1 MKSTPE
7 ILLELPPLA
16 QATENPSPLR
26 DLIARRPKVQS
37 SAPLQPP
44 SCVIGDLRSLN
55 ETGVPLVDF
64 TGNPHGDPIAAQS
77 IVPLSSS
84 HVGNNVLLLFE
95 NGEPDKPII
104 VGLIKPPTRT
114 EPPKPVEVKL
124 DGEQLVFTADKE
136 IVLRCGNA
144 SITLTRA
151 GKVLIRGA
159 YLLSRSSAANRI
171 KGGSVQIN

>member
-7 ILLELPPLA
+7 ILLEFPPLA
-16 QATENPSPLR
+16 PATENPSPLP
-26 DLIARRPKVQS
+26 DLIARPSKVKS

-44 SCVIGDLRSLN
+44 SCVIGNLRSLDA
-55 ETGVPLVDF
+55 TGVPEVDF

-77 IVPLSSS
+77 IVPLGSS

-104 VGLIKPPTRT
+104 VGLINPSTRT
-114 EPPKPVEVKL
+114 EPPKPVEVQL
-124 DGEQLVFTADKE
+124 DGEQLVFTAGRE
-136 IVLRCGNA
+136 IVLRCGKA

-151 GKVLIRGA
+151 GKILIRGA
-159 YLLSRSSAANRI
+159 YLLSRSSGVNRI

>member
-7 ILLELPPLA
+7 ILLELPPLTP
-16 QATENPSPLR
+16 ATENPSPLS
-26 DLIARRPKVQS
+26 DLIARRSKVQS

-44 SCVIGDLRSLN
+44 SCVIGDLRSLD

-64 TGNPHGDPIAAQS
+64 TGNAHAYPVAAQS
-77 IVPLSSS
+77 IVTLGPAQ
-84 HVGNNVLLLFE
+84 VGNRVLILFE
-95 NGEPDKPII
+95 QGDSTKPVII
-104 VGLIKPPTRT
+104 GVLQPPTPL
-114 EPPKPVEVKL
+114 EKPKPFEVQL
-124 DGEQLVFTADKE
+124 DGEQLVFSAGKE
-136 IVLRCGNA
+136 IVLRCGKS

-159 YLLSRSSAANRI
+159 YLLSRSSGANRI

>member
-16 QATENPSPLR
+16 TATENPSPLP
-26 DLIARRPKVQS
+26 DLIARPSKVQS
-37 SAPLQPP
+37 LVRLQPP
-44 SCVIGDLRSLN
+44 SCVIGNLRSLD

-64 TGNPHGDPIAAQS
+64 SANPHRDPVAAQS
-77 IVPLSSS
+77 IVTLSSS

-104 VGLIKPPTRT
+104 VGLIKPSTRT
-114 EPPKPVEVKL
+114 EPPKLVEVQL
-124 DGEQLVFTADKE
+124 DGEKLVFSAGRE
-136 IVLRCGNA
+136 IVLRCGKA

-151 GKVLIRGA
+151 GKILIRGA
-159 YLLSRSSAANRI
+159 YLLSRSSGVNRI